1 MDVIAARQAGFS
13 ILAGLLF
20 GAAWWVLIDGFSYG
34 RVVAADPNT
43 IAAQGYAW
51 LPLFSA
57 SIGFILINLMQWSEL
72 QDNRENPMIAAK
84 ARIFLVFMLFI
95 IMGSLG
101 GAVFIMTDKFLGQVG
116 SYQWAGISCF
126 VGTGL
131 ITLATFVM
139 RIGTIPLGSS
149 EM

>member
-13 ILAGLLF
+13 ILAGLIF

-34 RVVAADPNT
+34 RVVVADSYT

-51 LPLFSA
+51 LPLFGA
-57 SIGFILINLMQWSEL
+57 SIGFVTINLMQWSEL
-72 QDNRENPMIAAK
+72 QDNKDNPMVAAK
-84 ARIFLVFMLFI
+84 ARIFLIFMLFI

-101 GAVFIMTDKFLGQVG
+101 GAAFIMTDKFLGQAG

-126 VGTGL
+126 VGTSL

-139 RIGTIPLGSS
+139 RIGTIPLGAS
-149 EM
+149 ET

>member
-1 MDVIAARQAGFS
+1 MSIFS
-13 ILAGLLF
+13 STG
-20 GAAWWVLIDGFSYG
+20 
-34 RVVAADPNT
+34 
-43 IAAQGYAW
+43 
-51 LPLFSA
+51 FSA